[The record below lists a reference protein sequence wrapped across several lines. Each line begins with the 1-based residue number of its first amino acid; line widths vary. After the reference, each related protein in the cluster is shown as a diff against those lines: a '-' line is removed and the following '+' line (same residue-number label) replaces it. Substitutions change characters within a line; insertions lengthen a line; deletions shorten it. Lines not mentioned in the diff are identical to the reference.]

1 MSGTMCWWRISGTC
15 SVVTVVD
22 RNLQTHIYKFK
33 DKKGNARIEH
43 RNLMLD
49 ISFLPVES
57 PDEEGRILLSVGK
70 SED

>member
-1 MSGTMCWWRISGTC
+1 MEP
-15 SVVTVVD
+15 VVYTVVD